1 LTFLL
6 QNLHM
11 ARNILNMPL
20 KIVDYAFDLVKH
32 GKLFVDFVL
41 QALNIFANNQVVL
54 KTLGLKPS
62 EFVFY
67 L

>member
-1 LTFLL
+1 
-6 QNLHM
+6 M

-20 KIVDYAFDLVKH
+20 KVVDHAFDLVKH
-32 GKLFVDFVL
+32 GKLVVDFVL
-41 QALNIFANNQVVL
+41 QAFNIFANNQVVL